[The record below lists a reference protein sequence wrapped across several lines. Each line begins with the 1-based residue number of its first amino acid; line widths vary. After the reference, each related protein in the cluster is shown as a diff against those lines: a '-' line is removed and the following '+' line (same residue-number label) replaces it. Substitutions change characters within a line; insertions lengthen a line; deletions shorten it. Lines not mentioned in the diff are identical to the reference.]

1 MRINALPLL
10 AVSFIGGYLRLFA
23 ASVALLRGGYAAPV
37 LSALLTGITL
47 LPGLLRIL
55 LLLMLRVLSTLLT
68 ALLTTAWIVFMGTL
82 SELRALLIGHL
93 KPPGIFI
100 PSGKLG
106 SRSRSKVA
114 PAPIGV
120 PSAASQSW
128 RSISRTRL

>member
-1 MRINALPLL
+1 
-10 AVSFIGGYLRLFA
+10 LRLFT
-23 ASVALLRGGYAAPV
+23 ASIAMLRRCYAA
-37 LSALLTGITL
+37 ALLTRGIAL

-68 ALLTTAWIVFMGTL
+68 ALLTTAWVVFMRTL

-106 SRSRSKVA
+106 SGSRSKVA
-114 PAPIGV
+114 PHQVDTRPIGV
-120 PSAASQSW
+120 RSAAWQSW
-128 RSISRTRL
+128 RSISRRRL

>member
-1 MRINALPLL
+1 
-10 AVSFIGGYLRLFA
+10 LRLFT
-23 ASVALLRGGYAAPV
+23 ASIAMLRRCYAA
-37 LSALLTGITL
+37 ALLTRGIAL

-68 ALLTTAWIVFMGTL
+68 ALLTTAWVVFMGTL

-106 SRSRSKVA
+106 SRYRSKVA
-114 PAPIGV
+114 PASG
-120 PSAASQSW
+120 
-128 RSISRTRL
+128 

>member
-1 MRINALPLL
+1 
-10 AVSFIGGYLRLFA
+10 LRLFT
-23 ASVALLRGGYAAPV
+23 ASIALLRSGYAAAV
-37 LSALLTGITL
+37 LSALLTGIAL

-68 ALLTTAWIVFMGTL
+68 ALLTTAWVVFMGTL

-106 SRSRSKVA
+106 SGSRTKVA
-114 PAPIGV
+114 PASG
-120 PSAASQSW
+120 
-128 RSISRTRL
+128 